1 MQFSLETLI
10 ALATIVGTATSVLA
24 VIQSHSWLVF
34 TSLLLVCFSIVAGL
48 YARKKRLALNA
59 ASTEIE
65 GHSIDSLNIA
75 NLKRRVNRTLVI
87 QEALHTA
94 RIEGE
99 DMEITLQYSGYC
111 KVERETS
118 IDFSIDSD
126 DSTAF
131 ENLNCVVF
139 DLVHDPN
146 MMRPIRPLLVGSE
159 GISRKLSV
167 PFLEPLKAHDS
178 FAVLLKCALP
188 QCFNTGFG
196 YYTSTLSFTQVRVCR
211 CEVRLIFAGS
221 MPSWL
226 RVYECSAQRRPV
238 LLKTLPPV
246 RQTADTCEYLDVE
259 EDRPGQSARIYIFW
273 RDGRGEVVCRRR
285 CRSVNAYSLE
295 DIFR

>member
-1 MQFSLETLI
+1 MQFTLESLV
-10 ALATIVGTATSVLA
+10 ALATIVGTATSIFA
-24 VIQSHSWLVF
+24 VIQSRSWLVF
-34 TSLLLVCFSIVAGL
+34 TSLLFVCISIVVGL

-65 GHSIDSLNIA
+65 GYSIDSLNIA

-87 QEALHTA
+87 QEAHHTA

-99 DMEITLQYSGYC
+99 NLEITWQYSGYC
-111 KVERETS
+111 KADRETS

-131 ENLNCVVF
+131 ENLDCVGF
-139 DLVHDPN
+139 DLVRDAG
-146 MMRPIRPLLVGSE
+146 MVQPIRPLLVGSE

-188 QCFNTGFG
+188 RCVKTGFG
-196 YYTSTLSFTQVRVCR
+196 YYTSTLSFTQDRVRR
-211 CEVRLIFAGS
+211 CEVRLIFAGPT
-221 MPSWL
+221 PSWL

-246 RQTADTCEYLDVE
+246 RQATDSCEYLDIE
-259 EDRPGQSARIYIFW
+259 EERPGQSARIYIFW
-273 RDGRGEVVCRRR
+273 RD
-285 CRSVNAYSLE
+285 AA
-295 DIFR
+295 